1 MTEPREVHGDL
12 DTEVFTN
19 VVQGL
24 GAKERA
30 DPCSLQLLQRRQFV
44 EREDLQENSLLTN
57 RTITAD
63 QYRILLQE
71 AELKIFKIGLNL
83 SAIKLP

>member
-44 EREDLQENSLLTN
+44 EREDLRERYKQNYNN
-57 RTITAD
+57 R
-63 QYRILLQE
+63 RRKKE
-71 AELKIFKIGLNL
+71 K
-83 SAIKLP
+83 